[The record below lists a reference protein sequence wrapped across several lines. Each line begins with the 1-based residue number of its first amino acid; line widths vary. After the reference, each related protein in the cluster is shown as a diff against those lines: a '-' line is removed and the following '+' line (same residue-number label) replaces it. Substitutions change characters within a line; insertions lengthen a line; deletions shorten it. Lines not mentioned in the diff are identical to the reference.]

1 MEESQTS
8 PDLIRSQRELRHYQ
22 LSGLVCRS
30 YFPGV
35 LNQKPELGSWNGG
48 LGRRS
53 GSELRDY
60 GFLAKSW
67 CRNDWT
73 DLAFSRVKVCE
84 SPHLENT
91 FKHLLYLSFPQ
102 SRSLIDSFLSLP
114 TVTLLVSAIICLSS
128 GFLQSQLS
136 PFSQSCFSLCILA
149 LLCR

>member
-1 MEESQTS
+1 M
-8 PDLIRSQRELRHYQ
+8 
-22 LSGLVCRS
+22 
-30 YFPGV
+30 
-35 LNQKPELGSWNGG
+35 NQKPELGSWKGG

-67 CRNDWT
+67 YKNDWM

-84 SPHLENT
+84 SHHLENT

-128 GFLQSQLS
+128 GFLQSHLS
-136 PFSQSCFSLCILA
+136 PFFQSCFSLYILA
-149 LLCR
+149 LLCRRVVFLKLKSGRASRPTSCFLGFPFSQGKAQTP